1 MSLLL
6 VKLLVTPALVGG
18 ISLFA
23 RRWGPALAGWLVAL
37 PLTSGPVVTYVA
49 LEHGVPFGVE
59 VGLGVVSGGFGLCAY
74 AITYSRVSGRF
85 GAFTSCGIATLAFLA
100 CGLVV
105 DAVDPRTLTPIAI
118 GVATAMLAAILFV
131 PSVPAVHG
139 SKPPTWDLPARVL
152 VGTTIVVGISA
163 LAPVLGARVS
173 GLAATYPVYVSTLTV
188 FAHRQDGPGAASALL
203 RGLVLGLYG
212 WLGFFVVLLVAMP
225 MIGVLPAFGAAVAG
239 ALTIQ
244 GVSLHFMRDAL
255 TPAVREAAVN
265 ESVP

>member
-1 MSLLL
+1 MPLLL
-6 VKLLVTPALVGG
+6 VKLLVTPALIGG

-74 AITYSRVSGRF
+74 AIIYSRVSGRF

-100 CGLVV
+100 SGLLV
-105 DAVDPRTLTPIAI
+105 DVVDPRSLPPLAV
-118 GVATAMLAAILFV
+118 GVALAMLAAIVFV

-139 SKPPTWDLPARVL
+139 SRPPAWDLPARML

-188 FAHRQDGPGAASALL
+188 FAHRQDGPGAANALL

-212 WLGFFVVLLVAMP
+212 WLGFFVVLLTAMP
-225 MIGVLPAFGAAVAG
+225 AIGVPVGFVLAVAG
-239 ALTIQ
+239 ALAIQ

>member
-1 MSLLL
+1 MPLLL
-6 VKLLVTPALVGG
+6 VKLLVTPVLIGG

-74 AITYSRVSGRF
+74 AITYSRISARASAGVSLLL
-85 GAFTSCGIATLAFLA
+85 ATLAFVG
-100 CGLVV
+100 CGLIV
-105 DAVDPRTLTPIAI
+105 DVVDPRTLPPLAI
-118 GVATAMLAAILFV
+118 GVALAMLAAILFV
-131 PSVPAVHG
+131 PAAPAVHG
-139 SKPPTWDLPARVL
+139 SKPPAWDLPARVI
-152 VGTTIVVGISA
+152 VGTTLVVGISA
-163 LAPVLGARVS
+163 LAPVLGARVA

-188 FAHRQDGPGAASALL
+188 FAHRQDGPGAANALL

-212 WLGFFVVLLVAMP
+212 WLGFFVVVLVAMP
-225 MIGVLPAFGAAVAG
+225 VIGALPGFVVAVVG

-244 GVSLHFMRDAL
+244 GISLHFMRDAL